1 MAASRETR
9 DDPSDGRVDS
19 DPGGFET
26 ETVLTTAADVESAG
40 RSCMAILVLAAVI
53 LLLLC
58 VWIAFRTTGVGQ

>member
-1 MAASRETR
+1 MGASRETR
-9 DDPSDGRVDS
+9 DDSSDGRVDD
-19 DPGGFET
+19 DPEEFET

-40 RSCMAILVLAAVI
+40 RSCMAILVLGVII